1 MTTEALALPGNRAAH
16 SLRRGHS
23 GTLAQRV
30 RCHLSSV
37 QGAVVT
43 PDEIRAIA
51 QTLPRSYEVFVRGQI
66 KFRVGQIVW
75 LALSKD
81 GERMG
86 CGFPKEMRQA
96 AVEAE
101 PHKFQ
106 LPGQSDMRFNW
117 IHVRLEAIDSDEMR
131 DLVEEAWSRAVP
143 LYVAQEYGHTQ
154 GYDGKGLPRRQGS
167 DLGHATVAGG
177 RPAAMVLLR
186 GRTVVYVVSRQ
197 TPARILAFWASN
209 SASVRTPAVFS
220 SPSCLSCSS
229 GSGAGSAAIGAG
241 SWYWACSSWD
251 QRFACRRETR
261 FETAVA
267 VPDDHGY
274 AGDSSEQWHLS
285 TPFYAFAD
293 LE

>member
-1 MTTEALALPGNRAAH
+1 M
-16 SLRRGHS
+16 
-23 GTLAQRV
+23 QRISRV
-30 RCHLSSV
+30 ASPILGS
-37 QGAVVT
+37 GAVVT

-143 LYVAQEYGHTQ
+143 LYVAQDYGHTQ
-154 GYDGKGLPRRQGS
+154 GYDEDREPPATTEERLVPRTLLPACRRE
-167 DLGHATVAGG
+167 AG
-177 RPAAMVLLR
+177 RPAAIILPAA
-186 GRTVVYVVSRQ
+186 GTVVS
-197 TPARILAFWASN
+197 
-209 SASVRTPAVFS
+209 
-220 SPSCLSCSS
+220 SCLVRRRR
-229 GSGAGSAAIGAG
+229 G
-241 SWYWACSSWD
+241 SWPSGP
-251 QRFACRRETR
+251 RTRR
-261 FETAVA
+261 
-267 VPDDHGY
+267 P
-274 AGDSSEQWHLS
+274 
-285 TPFYAFAD
+285 
-293 LE
+293 